1 MLARFFLGDHRIT
14 ALNRIFVSRDKEL
27 QQLNDRLS
35 LMTEGQGQVCF
46 VTGEA
51 GFGKTS
57 LAAEFAQRAQER
69 DEELLVVIGD
79 CNAQTGI
86 GDPYLPFREVLAMLA
101 GDIDDRVAQGM
112 TTEENASRLKK
123 FLRVSKRLIVD
134 VGPDLI
140 DIFLPGAG
148 IATRA
153 GALVVGDKQ
162 KGRGRSSSF
171 SGSAAALSMAD
182 TSLSNEQSRIFE
194 QVTTVLTSLS
204 QQKPLIVILDDLQW
218 VDDSSASLLFHLA
231 RRIEGSR
238 ILIIGTYR
246 PEEVAVG
253 RGESRHPIAQV
264 TSELKR
270 HYGDPLVMLGDETE
284 AETKLFVDS
293 LIDTE
298 SNKLGDDFR
307 EELHKRTNGHA
318 LFTAE
323 LLLDM
328 QERGDLLQDEE
339 GDWTVGPSLDW
350 NSLPARVEGV
360 VEARISRLQSD
371 LQEILTIASV
381 EGETFTAQVIGR
393 LQEIA
398 ERRLL
403 KQLTQE
409 LDRQHRLVSEEG
421 SKRIGDTRISRFRF
435 RHHMFQKYLYENLGE
450 SEREQLHEDVASILE
465 ALYEGRRRRVSV
477 QLAHHYEHAQMFG
490 QAASCYLLAAE
501 RAASVHAYNEV
512 LGLADRGLDSIN
524 RLGDVSDQSDL
535 LLDLTLM
542 RGEAQHHVG
551 QFAES
556 METYRQTAELAARLQ
571 NPEALARAAL
581 GYDEPRWR
589 CNLLETTAVELL
601 NQALEVLDDGD
612 SALRVCL
619 IAHLARASLGS
630 ASPDD
635 LMVMLDDAIAMA
647 RRVGDPRA
655 LVESLRTRLNL
666 DRDPARIAGRIR
678 LIGEIL
684 ETADRIDD
692 KYLQMEL
699 HAFRVYDLV
708 ALGDTTG
715 WICDLEGLHRI
726 SVDISE
732 PFYEYNHASMIV
744 APAIQAGRFE
754 EAESLTMA
762 AFETGQKLGIDNNE
776 GVMGIQMFTIRREQG
791 RLAEIAPIVKH
802 FVDDH
807 GTGAAWRPG
816 LALVYADI
824 GENEKARI
832 EFERLAEDR
841 FSAIPQ
847 DSLWQTCLT
856 YLSEVC
862 CALDRQEDAQVLYG
876 LLSPYE
882 NLTVVVGNASV
893 CLGATSRFLGQ
904 LATLLGRWEDA
915 ARHFEHAL
923 ELNARMSAPTWLAH
937 TQFHYS
943 QMLMLRGETED
954 VEPAKEYLDSALRIS
969 TDLGMRGLES
979 RIKSVT
985 GDG

>member
-35 LMTEGQGQVCF
+35 LITEGQGQVCF

>member
-1 MLARFFLGDHRIT
+1 
-14 ALNRIFVSRDKEL
+14 LNRIFVSRDKEL
-27 QQLNDRLS
+27 QQLDDRLS
-35 LMTEGQGQVCF
+35 LMIQGQGQVCF

-51 GFGKTS
+51 GFGKST
-57 LAAEFAQRAQER
+57 LTAEFARRAQER
-69 DEELLVVIGD
+69 NEELLVVIGD

-86 GDPYLPFREVLAMLA
+86 GDPYLPFRELLAMLA

-112 TTEENASRLKK
+112 TTEENAGRLKN
-123 FLRVSKRLIVD
+123 FLRVSKRVMVD

-153 GALVVGDKQ
+153 GALVVGDKG
-162 KGRGRSSSF
+162 KGRRRSSSF
-171 SGSAAALSMAD
+171 SSSAAALSIAD

-204 QQKPLIVILDDLQW
+204 QEKPLILILEDLHW
-218 VDDSSASLLFHLA
+218 VDESSASLLFHLA

-238 ILIIGTYR
+238 IQIVGTYR

-253 RGESRHPIAQV
+253 RGEARHPMAQV
-264 TSELKR
+264 VTELKR
-270 HYGDPLVMLGDETE
+270 HYGDPVVVLGDETE
-284 AETKLFVDS
+284 AETRQFVDS
-293 LIDTE
+293 LIDSE
-298 SNKLGDDFR
+298 ANQLSDEFRRKLH
-307 EELHKRTNGHA
+307 ERTNGHA

-323 LLLDM
+323 LLLEM
-328 QERGDLLQDEE
+328 QERGDLVQDEDGNWIE
-339 GDWTVGPSLDW
+339 GPTLDW
-350 NSLPARVEGV
+350 KTLPARVEGV
-360 VEARISRLQSD
+360 VEERISRLQSE

-421 SKRIGDTRISRFRF
+421 SKRLGDIRISKFRF
-435 RHHMFQKYLYENLGE
+435 RHHMFQRYLYENLGE
-450 SEREQLHEDVASILE
+450 SEREQLHEDVATVLE
-465 ALYEGRRRRVSV
+465 ELYEGRRSRVSV
-477 QLAHHYEHAQMFG
+477 QLAHHYDHAQMFE
-490 QAASCYLLAAE
+490 QAASCYLLASE
-501 RAASVHAYNEV
+501 RASSVHAHNEA
-512 LGLADRGLDSIN
+512 LALAQRGLDSLS
-524 RLGDVSDQSDL
+524 RLGDVSTHLDL
-535 LLDLTLM
+535 LLDLNLLL
-542 RGEAQHHVG
+542 GEAQHHVG

-556 METYRQTAELAARLQ
+556 METFRQTAELAARLQ
-571 NPEALARAAL
+571 KPEALAQAAL

-589 CNLLETTAVELL
+589 CNLLETTAVQLL
-601 NQALEVLDDGD
+601 NQALDLLDNED
-612 SALRVCL
+612 SALRVLL

-630 ASPDD
+630 RSPDE
-635 LMVMLDDAIAMA
+635 LMTMLDDAIAMA

-655 LVESLRTRLNL
+655 LIEALRTRLNL

-699 HAFRVYDLV
+699 HAFRAYDLV

-726 SVDISE
+726 SAEISE
-732 PFYEYNHASMIV
+732 PFYEYNYETMI
-744 APAIQAGRFE
+744 AALPMLSGQFDK
-754 EAESLTMA
+754 AESLVMR
-762 AFETGQKLGIDNNE
+762 AFETGERLAVDNNE

-791 RLAEIAPIVKH
+791 RLAEIAPLVKH
-802 FVDDH
+802 FVDEH
-807 GTGAAWRPG
+807 GAGAAWRPG
-816 LALVYADI
+816 LAVIYADI
-824 GENEKARI
+824 GELEKAKV
-832 EFERLAEDR
+832 EFERLAADR
-841 FSAIPQ
+841 FSAIPR
-847 DSLWQTCLT
+847 DSLWQTSLT
-856 YLSEVC
+856 YLAEVC
-862 CALDRQEDAQVLYG
+862 CVLDASEDAQVLYDF
-876 LLSPYE
+876 LLPYRD
-882 NLTVVVGNASV
+882 LTVVVGNASV

-904 LATLLGRWEDA
+904 LATTLGRWDDA
-915 ARHFEHAL
+915 ERHFKHAL
-923 ELNARMSAPTWLAH
+923 DMNSRISASTWLAH

-943 QMLMLRGETED
+943 QMLIQRAGAND
-954 VEPAKEYLDSALRIS
+954 VEAASELLDSALQIVS
-969 TDLGMRGLES
+969 EFSMRGLES
-979 RIKSVT
+979 RIKAAT